1 MSGKLIVIS
10 GPSGV
15 GKSTV
20 VSGVMAQCDTLQ
32 FSVSA
37 TTRPMRP
44 GEVDGKNYYFV
55 DHATF
60 QAMIREEKLLEYAQY
75 VGNYYGTPEA
85 PLNEALAQGKDVLL
99 DIEVQGALRVK
110 ARRPDAVLI
119 FMLAPSFADIE
130 KRLYGRGDT
139 APALVEERLNRAR
152 WEYTQAPNYD
162 YLVVNDNVD
171 KAVSEILAILTAE
184 KCKTAERLSYL
195 TEANSPCSTPPCRNF
210 SSILTAVTFW

>member
-85 PLNEALAQGKDVLL
+85 PLNKALAQGKDVLL

-195 TEANSPCSTPPCRNF
+195 KEDN
-210 SSILTAVTFW
+210 

>member
-1 MSGKLIVIS
+1 MRGKLIVIS

-20 VSGVMAQCDTLQ
+20 VKEIMAQCETLQ

-55 DHATF
+55 SRDTF
-60 QAMIREEKLLEYAQY
+60 QRLIDEDQLLEYAQY
-75 VGNYYGTPEA
+75 VGNYYGTPVG
-85 PLNEALAQGKDVLL
+85 PLDEALAAGRDVLL

-110 ARRPDAVLI
+110 SRRPDAILI
-119 FMLAPSFADIE
+119 FMLAPSFQDIE
-130 KRLYGRGDT
+130 ARLYGRGDT
-139 APALVEERLNRAR
+139 APELILGRLERAR
-152 WEYTQAPNYD
+152 WEYTQAVNYD

-171 KAVSEILAILTAE
+171 KAVSEILAILKAE
-184 KCKTAERLSYL
+184 KCKARERLHL
-195 TEANSPCSTPPCRNF
+195 LKEDN
-210 SSILTAVTFW
+210 

>member
-1 MSGKLIVIS
+1 MRGKLIVIS

-20 VSGVMAQCDTLQ
+20 VKEVMAQCETLQ

-55 DHATF
+55 SRDTF
-60 QAMIREEKLLEYAQY
+60 QRLIDEDQLLEYTEY
-75 VGNYYGTPEA
+75 VGNYYGTPVG
-85 PLNEALAQGKDVLL
+85 PLDEALAAGRDVLL

-110 ARRPDAVLI
+110 SRRPDAILI
-119 FMLAPSFADIE
+119 FMLAPSFQDIE
-130 KRLYGRGDT
+130 ARLYGRGDT
-139 APALVEERLNRAR
+139 APELILGRLERAR
-152 WEYTQAPNYD
+152 WEYTQAVNYD

-171 KAVSEILAILTAE
+171 KAVSEILAILKAE
-184 KCKTAERLSYL
+184 KCKARERLHL
-195 TEANSPCSTPPCRNF
+195 LKEDN
-210 SSILTAVTFW
+210 

>member
-152 WEYTQAPNYD
+152 WEYTQATNYD

-195 TEANSPCSTPPCRNF
+195 KEDN
-210 SSILTAVTFW
+210 

>member
-1 MSGKLIVIS
+1 MRGKLIVIS

-20 VSGVMAQCDTLQ
+20 VKEVMAQCETLQ

-55 DHATF
+55 SRDTF
-60 QAMIREEKLLEYAQY
+60 QRLIDDDQLLEYAEY
-75 VGNYYGTPEA
+75 VGNYYGTPVG
-85 PLNEALAQGKDVLL
+85 PLDEALAAGRDVLL

-110 ARRPDAVLI
+110 SRRPDAILI
-119 FMLAPSFADIE
+119 FMLAPSFQDIE
-130 KRLYGRGDT
+130 ARLYGRGDT
-139 APALVEERLNRAR
+139 APELILGRLERAR
-152 WEYTQAPNYD
+152 WEYTQAVNYD

-171 KAVSEILAILTAE
+171 KAVSEILAILKAE
-184 KCKTAERLSYL
+184 KCKARERLHL
-195 TEANSPCSTPPCRNF
+195 LKEDN
-210 SSILTAVTFW
+210 

>member
-55 DHATF
+55 DHAAF

-195 TEANSPCSTPPCRNF
+195 KEDN
-210 SSILTAVTFW
+210 

>member
-20 VSGVMAQCDTLQ
+20 VSGVMAKCNTLQ

-37 TTRPMRP
+37 TTRQMRP

-85 PLNEALAQGKDVLL
+85 PLNEALAQGKDVML

-184 KCKTAERLSYL
+184 KCKTAERLTYL
-195 TEANSPCSTPPCRNF
+195 KEDN
-210 SSILTAVTFW
+210 

>member
-1 MSGKLIVIS
+1 MRGKLIVIS

-20 VSGVMAQCDTLQ
+20 VKEVMAQCETLH

-55 DHATF
+55 SRDTF
-60 QAMIREEKLLEYAQY
+60 QRLIDEDQLLEYAEY
-75 VGNYYGTPEA
+75 VGNYYGTPVG
-85 PLNEALAQGKDVLL
+85 PLDEALAAGRDVLL

-110 ARRPDAVLI
+110 SRRPDAILI
-119 FMLAPSFADIE
+119 FMLAPSFQDIE
-130 KRLYGRGDT
+130 ARLYGRGDT
-139 APALVEERLNRAR
+139 APELILGRLERAR
-152 WEYTQAPNYD
+152 WEYTQAVNYD

-171 KAVSEILAILTAE
+171 KAVSEILAILKAE
-184 KCKTAERLSYL
+184 KCKTRERLHL
-195 TEANSPCSTPPCRNF
+195 LKEDN
-210 SSILTAVTFW
+210 

>member
-1 MSGKLIVIS
+1 MRGKLIVIS

-20 VSGVMAQCDTLQ
+20 VKEVMAQCETLQ

-55 DHATF
+55 SRDTF
-60 QAMIREEKLLEYAQY
+60 QRLIDEDQLLEYAEY
-75 VGNYYGTPEA
+75 VGNYYGTPVG
-85 PLNEALAQGKDVLL
+85 PLDEALAAGRDVLL

-110 ARRPDAVLI
+110 SRRPDAILI
-119 FMLAPSFADIE
+119 FMLAPSFQDIE
-130 KRLYGRGDT
+130 ARLYGRGDT
-139 APALVEERLNRAR
+139 APELILGRLERAR
-152 WEYTQAPNYD
+152 WEYTQAVNYD

-171 KAVSEILAILTAE
+171 KAVSEILAILKAE
-184 KCKTAERLSYL
+184 KCKAPERLHL
-195 TEANSPCSTPPCRNF
+195 LKEDN
-210 SSILTAVTFW
+210 

>member
-1 MSGKLIVIS
+1 MRGKLIVIS

-20 VSGVMAQCDTLQ
+20 VKEVMAQCETLQ

-55 DHATF
+55 SRDTF
-60 QAMIREEKLLEYAQY
+60 QRLIDEDQLLEYAQY
-75 VGNYYGTPEA
+75 VGNYYGTPVG
-85 PLNEALAQGKDVLL
+85 PLDEALAAGRDVLL

-110 ARRPDAVLI
+110 SRRPDAILI
-119 FMLAPSFADIE
+119 FMLAPSFQDIE
-130 KRLYGRGDT
+130 ARLYGRGDT
-139 APALVEERLNRAR
+139 APELILGRLERAR
-152 WEYTQAPNYD
+152 WEYTQAVNYD

-171 KAVSEILAILTAE
+171 KAVSEILAILKAE
-184 KCKTAERLSYL
+184 KCKAPERLHL
-195 TEANSPCSTPPCRNF
+195 LKEDN
-210 SSILTAVTFW
+210 

>member
-195 TEANSPCSTPPCRNF
+195 REDN
-210 SSILTAVTFW
+210 

>member
-1 MSGKLIVIS
+1 MRGKLIVIS

-20 VSGVMAQCDTLQ
+20 VKAVMAQCETLQ

-55 DHATF
+55 SRDTF
-60 QAMIREEKLLEYAQY
+60 QRLIDEDQLLEYAQY
-75 VGNYYGTPEA
+75 VGNYYGTPVG
-85 PLNEALAQGKDVLL
+85 PLDEALAAGRDVLL

-110 ARRPDAVLI
+110 SRRPDAILI
-119 FMLAPSFADIE
+119 FMLAPSFRDIE
-130 KRLYGRGDT
+130 TRLNGRGDT
-139 APALVEERLNRAR
+139 APELIRERLERAR
-152 WEYTQAPNYD
+152 WEYTQAVNYD

-171 KAVSEILAILTAE
+171 KAVSEILAILKAE
-184 KCKTAERLSYL
+184 KCKARERLHL
-195 TEANSPCSTPPCRNF
+195 LKEDN
-210 SSILTAVTFW
+210 

>member
-1 MSGKLIVIS
+1 MRGKLIVIS

-20 VSGVMAQCDTLQ
+20 VKEVMAQCETLQ

-55 DHATF
+55 SRDTF
-60 QAMIREEKLLEYAQY
+60 QRLIDEDQLLEYAQY
-75 VGNYYGTPEA
+75 VGNYYGTPVG
-85 PLNEALAQGKDVLL
+85 PLDEALAAGRDVLL

-110 ARRPDAVLI
+110 SRRPDAILI
-119 FMLAPSFADIE
+119 FMLAPSFQDIE
-130 KRLYGRGDT
+130 ARLYGRGDT
-139 APALVEERLNRAR
+139 APELILGRLERAR
-152 WEYTQAPNYD
+152 WEYTQAVNYD

-171 KAVSEILAILTAE
+171 KAVSEILAILKAE
-184 KCKTAERLSYL
+184 KCKARERLHL
-195 TEANSPCSTPPCRNF
+195 LKEDN
-210 SSILTAVTFW
+210 

>member
-1 MSGKLIVIS
+1 MRGKLIVIS

-20 VSGVMAQCDTLQ
+20 VKAVMAQCETLQ

-55 DHATF
+55 SRDTF
-60 QAMIREEKLLEYAQY
+60 QRLIDEDQLLEYAEY
-75 VGNYYGTPEA
+75 VGNYYGTPVG
-85 PLNEALAQGKDVLL
+85 PLDEALAAGRDVLL

-110 ARRPDAVLI
+110 SRRPDAILI
-119 FMLAPSFADIE
+119 FMLAPSFRDIE
-130 KRLYGRGDT
+130 TRLNGRGDT
-139 APALVEERLNRAR
+139 APELIRERLERAR
-152 WEYTQAPNYD
+152 WEYTQAVNYD

-171 KAVSEILAILTAE
+171 KAVSEILAILKAE
-184 KCKTAERLSYL
+184 KCKARERLHL
-195 TEANSPCSTPPCRNF
+195 LKEDN
-210 SSILTAVTFW
+210 